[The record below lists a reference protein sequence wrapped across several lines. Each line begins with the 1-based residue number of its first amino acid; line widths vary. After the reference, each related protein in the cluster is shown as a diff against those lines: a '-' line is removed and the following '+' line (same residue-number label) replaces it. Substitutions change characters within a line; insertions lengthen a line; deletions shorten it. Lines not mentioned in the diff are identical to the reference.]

1 MSFVGWIIAVALGYM
16 VVGRMLFLVADAL
29 RTRQMGSVLSLAA
42 GLGLG
47 AVLALL
53 FASVLGI
60 TFDKSP
66 GSRQFLIL
74 IHPWFEVAVAGG
86 LLLGFVLAGVATRSR
101 MSWKDQ
107 KRRNE
112 LSKQIKLHLALV
124 TGALVFS
131 VPFYWLITTSLKPDD
146 RTNMF
151 PPDLIPRQ
159 QQRVT
164 IGGEPRKIYILDQGD
179 TNSKVAKMGELE
191 NDQWQVQAVTDDEIE
206 KTMAAGISR
215 AGISTYETPKRKPF
229 SVASAKLE
237 PDLHTAFLWRNYS
250 EALEFLPPEYN
261 RGLAPLWNTV
271 YVTLLTIVGTILS
284 SSLVAFAFARLRWP
298 GRDLLFVVLLATMM
312 IPPAVTMLPVFLIFR
327 SLNWIDTLKP
337 LWVPALFG
345 SAFNVF
351 LLRQFFMTIPNDL
364 EDAAKIDGCSYFT
377 IYWRIMLPL
386 IKPALAAL
394 TIFAFMGSWN
404 NFMGPLIYIS
414 SPEKMTL
421 AYALQ
426 LFQGS
431 HGGEPAMMMAAATLV
446 MLPVLIVFFFTQR
459 YMIQGV
465 TLTGIKG

>member
-1 MSFVGWIIAVALGYM
+1 MNFILWVVLIALVYVALGNTLYI
-16 VVGRMLFLVADAL
+16 LVDSIQRRKL
-29 RTRQMGSVLSLAA
+29 GSLLLLVLGYALAA
-42 GLGLG
+42 CIVALYSAPYVHSGRHHAQEWSAQAYAAAFVVPVCLWL
-47 AVLALL
+47 LAMR
-53 FASVLGI
+53 ASM
-60 TFDKSP
+60 
-66 GSRQFLIL
+66 
-74 IHPWFEVAVAGG
+74 
-86 LLLGFVLAGVATRSR
+86 RSS
-101 MSWKDQ
+101 SWKDTKRQ
-107 KRRNE
+107 KE
-112 LSKQIKLHLALV
+112 LSKQVKLHLALV
-124 TGALVFS
+124 TGAVVFS
-131 VPFYWLITTSLKPDD
+131 VPFYWLITTSLKPDE

-151 PPDLIPRQ
+151 PPDLIPVQ
-159 QQRVT
+159 QSSV
-164 IGGEPRKIYILDQGD
+164 IFMGEERDVFLLNRDGEQVKVVKI
-179 TNSKVAKMGELE
+179 TELE
-191 NDQWQVQAVTDDEIE
+191 NDAWE
-206 KTMAAGISR
+206 
-215 AGISTYETPKRKPF
+215 
-229 SVASAKLE
+229 VAPIRGEHRVWTVDRSDLVA
-237 PDLHTAFLWRNYS
+237 DLHPVALWSNYS
-250 EALEFLPPEYN
+250 DALKFLPPEY
-261 RGLAPLWNTV
+261 RFGLKPLWNTV
-271 YVTLLTIVGTILS
+271 YVTGLTILGTILS

-298 GRDLLFVVLLATMM
+298 GRDVLFVVLLATMM

-327 SLNWIDTLKP
+327 SLGWIDTLKP

-377 IYWRIMLPL
+377 IYWKIMLPL

-426 LFQGS
+426 LFQGA

-446 MLPVLIVFFFTQR
+446 MLPVLAVFFFTQR

>member
-1 MSFVGWIIAVALGYM
+1 MSFVAW
-16 VVGRMLFLVADAL
+16 VVGAALIYAAFGSWLFQLVD
-29 RTRQMGSVLSLAA
+29 SVQRRK
-42 GLGLG
+42 
-47 AVLALL
+47 LALL
-53 FASVLGI
+53 PLLVIAPAAAYLIAMPF
-60 TFDKSP
+60 T
-66 GSRQFLIL
+66 RQIAA
-74 IHPWFEVAVAGG
+74 IEEPVQR
-86 LLLGFVLAGVATRSR
+86 AGVMVIAYATVLVVWLRVQSR
-101 MSWKDQ
+101 TTAGKVTWQ
-107 KRRNE
+107 HVKRRNE
-112 LSKQIKLHLALV
+112 IRKQVNLHLALV

-131 VPFYWLITTSLKPDD
+131 LPFYWLITTSLKPDD
-146 RTNMF
+146 RVSMF
-151 PPDLIPRQ
+151 PPDLIPMRQ
-159 QQRVT
+159 ERAT
-164 IGGEPRKIYILDQGD
+164 IGGEERRVYILDRDGREAR
-179 TNSKVAKMGELE
+179 VAKMAELE
-191 NDQWQVQAVTDDEIE
+191 GDRWEVRVLG
-206 KTMAAGISR
+206 KAG
-215 AGISTYETPKRKPF
+215 
-229 SVASAKLE
+229 ASEVVPSAELRPE
-237 PDLHTAFLWRNYS
+237 LHPTALWSNYS

-261 RGLAPLWNTV
+261 RGLVPLWNTV
-271 YVTLLTIVGTILS
+271 YVTLLTIAGTILS

-327 SLNWIDTLKP
+327 WLNWVDTLKP

-364 EDAAKIDGCSYFT
+364 EDAAKIDGCSYFM

-426 LFQGS
+426 LFQGT

-446 MLPVLIVFFFTQR
+446 MLPVLVVFFFTQR
-459 YMIQGV
+459 YIIQGV

>member
-1 MSFVGWIIAVALGYM
+1 MEVFIWIAAVALIYNACGKWLFIL
-16 VVGRMLFLVADAL
+16 VDGIQRGKPGSIIMLVIAS
-29 RTRQMGSVLSLAA
+29 MGAIAAAMVLSPQVNTIEEATLRVGFAVAIYA
-42 GLGLG
+42 G
-47 AVLALL
+47 VLAVCLQVVKML
-53 FASVLGI
+53 TSGKLTWQDVKLR
-60 TFDKSP
+60 KEV
-66 GSRQFLIL
+66 SRQ
-74 IHPWFEVAVAGG
+74 V
-86 LLLGFVLAGVATRSR
+86 
-101 MSWKDQ
+101 
-107 KRRNE
+107 
-112 LSKQIKLHLALV
+112 KLHLALV
-124 TGALVFS
+124 TGAIIFS
-131 VPFYWLITTSLKPDD
+131 VPFYWLITTSLKPDE

-151 PPDLIPRQ
+151 PPDLIPLE
-159 QQRVT
+159 QRTVKM
-164 IGGEPRKIYILDQGD
+164 GGEELKVYLLNRDGRD
-179 TNSKVAKMGELE
+179 VRVAKVAELE
-191 NDQWQVQAVTDDEIE
+191 GDDWEV
-206 KTMAAGISR
+206 R
-215 AGISTYETPKRKPF
+215 AL
-229 SVASAKLE
+229 AKNSPVWTVPTKDLK
-237 PDLHTAFLWRNYS
+237 PDLYAVALWSNYA
-250 EALEFLPPEYN
+250 EALEFLPPEYDK
-261 RGLAPLWNTV
+261 GLRPLWNTI
-271 YVTLLTIVGTILS
+271 YVTLLTILGTVFS

-298 GRDLLFVVLLATMM
+298 GRDMLFVILLATMM
-312 IPPAVTMLPVFLIFR
+312 VPAAVTMLPVFLIFR
-327 SLNWIDTLKP
+327 WLNWIDTLRP

-377 IYWRIMLPL
+377 IYWKIMLPL

-426 LFQGS
+426 LFQGA